1 MSPGTRLFRERA
13 LKRISSPEQLDRLV
27 QVTSPRRWIGLGAL
41 LVVVAGAI
49 VWSAVATVPTTL
61 SGPGFLLPLGGLRE
75 VQAPA
80 SGIVTQLDLAV
91 GQHIVAGQ
99 SVGSL
104 SGAGG
109 ASVTVRAPETGVVS
123 ESDTVRNAFVQAGDR
138 LGLVEPIGW
147 PLVLYSYVPAN
158 VAAGLAPGTPVHVTF
173 GAGIGATYGYA
184 KGHVQS
190 VGQFPVTPE
199 RLAFILQ
206 DSSVISQVQTL
217 GASNEVVIEL
227 DQSARTPSGL
237 EWGSGLGPP
246 SRLPAGLPAK
256 VEFVVGSHHP
266 IDNVL

>member
-1 MSPGTRLFRERA
+1 MFRERA
-13 LKRISSPEQLDRLV
+13 LRRISSPEQLDRLV
-27 QVTSPRRWIGLGAL
+27 EVTSPRRWIGLGAL
-41 LVVVAGAI
+41 LVVVVGAI
-49 VWSAVATVPTTL
+49 VWAAVSTVPTTL

-80 SGIVTQLDLAV
+80 SGTVTDLDLTV

-99 SVGSL
+99 RLGSVVE
-104 SGAGG
+104 AGG
-109 ASVTVRAPETGVVS
+109 GAAPVRAPETGVVS
-123 ESDTVRNAFVQAGDR
+123 ETDTVRNAFVHAGDR

-158 VAAGLAPGTPVHVTF
+158 VAADLAPGTPVHVTF
-173 GAGIGATYGYA
+173 GAGIGAAYGYA

-206 DSSVISQVQTL
+206 DSAVISQVQAL

-237 EWGSGLGPP
+237 EWGTGSGPP
-246 SRLPAGLPAK
+246 SRLPAGLPAT

>member
-1 MSPGTRLFRERA
+1 MSPGPRIFRERA

-27 QVTSPRRWIGLGAL
+27 RVTSPRRWIGLGAL
-41 LVVVAGAI
+41 LVVVVGVI

-80 SGIVTQLDLAV
+80 GGTVESLDLAV
-91 GQHIVAGQ
+91 GEHIVAGQ
-99 SVGSL
+99 SVGSVI
-104 SGAGG
+104 GPDGQAT
-109 ASVTVRAPETGVVS
+109 TVRAPETGVVS
-123 ESDTVRNAFVQAGDR
+123 ETDTVRNAFVAAGDR

-173 GAGIGATYGYA
+173 GAGIGATYGYV
-184 KGHVQS
+184 KGRVES
-190 VGQFPVTPE
+190 VSQFPVTSE

-206 DSSVISQVQTL
+206 DSSVIDLVSAL

-227 DQSARTPSGL
+227 EQSARTPSGL
-237 EWGSGLGPP
+237 AWGSGSGPP
-246 SRLPAGLPAK
+246 SQLSAGLPAK